1 MEKKNV
7 ADVIKEIIPVA
18 VDIISD
24 KINKGDNNGVKM
36 ECKFEK
42 TEDKPIGFVTDDN
55 GVLTIDAEYD
65 DVVNDVHE
73 LAVGLIK
80 YKPINKITES
90 MNERGLS
97 DEEKVRESYSNG
109 FCDGFMLANF
119 AQQHHIDHTYEK
131 LSDIN
136 ETIETAKYLIEQ
148 KFE

>member
-24 KINKGDNNGVKM
+24 KLSKEDNNDNATVGLVIDNNG
-36 ECKFEK
+36 
-42 TEDKPIGFVTDDN
+42 
-55 GVLTIDAEYD
+55 
-65 DVVNDVHE
+65 DVHNIESKELNDTVNDVHE

>member
-7 ADVIKEIIPVA
+7 TEVIKELIPVA

-24 KINKGDNNGVKM
+24 KLSKEDNNDNATVGLVIDNNG
-36 ECKFEK
+36 
-42 TEDKPIGFVTDDN
+42 
-55 GVLTIDAEYD
+55 
-65 DVVNDVHE
+65 DVHNIESKELNDTVNDVHE

-97 DEEKVRESYSNG
+97 DEEKVRESYANG